1 MRTVTLVHPF
11 PSILTA
17 LLVGLLALVA
27 GADHGL
33 ALALAGAMLGFQV
46 SIGALND
53 LLDADRD
60 RSHKPGNPV
69 ADGLVSVPVARA
81 VTVAGATLGLVLSA
95 RLGLPTLLLGVAG
108 YWCGVIYDVSPTARR
123 WGWLCFAAAM
133 PLLLSWT
140 WVAVTGGLPPG
151 WQVLLPM
158 AALAGPALH
167 LANGLVDRSADA
179 SAGSRRLAV
188 RLGPRQG
195 AVVLAVLLVI
205 IEVAAWPVL
214 LRPPLR
220 PLPLMA
226 GLGSAALALTGVLLS
241 VHASE
246 HIRESGWR
254 AVALAVALLA
264 ASWLDAIS
272 P

>member
-1 MRTVTLVHPF
+1 MALVHPF

-17 LLVGLLALVA
+17 LLVGLLALMA
-27 GADHGL
+27 GADQGL
-33 ALALAGAMLGFQV
+33 ALLLASAMLGFQV

-69 ADGLVSVPVARA
+69 ADGSVPVPLARA
-81 VTVAGATLGLVLSA
+81 VVVGGAMIGLVLSA
-95 RLGLPTLLLGVAG
+95 DLGPLVLLLGVAG
-108 YWCGVIYDVSPTARR
+108 YGCGVLYDVSTTARR
-123 WGWLCFAAAM
+123 WGWICFAAAM

-167 LANGLVDRSADA
+167 LANGLVDRPADA
-179 SAGSRRLAV
+179 TAGSRGLAV
-188 RLGPRQG
+188 RLGPRLG
-195 AVVLAVLLVI
+195 PFVLAALMVLIQVM
-205 IEVAAWPVL
+205 AWPIL
-214 LRPPLR
+214 LEPPLR
-220 PLPLMA
+220 PLPLMV
-226 GLGSAALALTGVLLS
+226 GLGSAALALAGISLLA
-241 VHASE
+241 HASE
-246 HIRESGWR
+246 RIRESGWR

-264 ASWLDAIS
+264 VSWLGVIS